1 MEEQSLSSSL
11 WHSFC
16 NAISQHYPYGATSP
30 YHRQQHQHP
39 SEDYH
44 SLSSEPPPHDQPI
57 FNWLSLGGGASNQ
70 LDPEE
75 ACSLYNLFPT
85 FDRFPANLLRSS
97 KPSSSPEGLASFV
110 HSNANSLKNSF
121 NSTTTSLSTSD
132 PGHRMDQQFQL
143 LPKVV
148 NASIAGLV
156 GVTCVF
162 PIDLVK
168 TRLQNQQTGPNGERM
183 YKSMWDCFTKTRQ
196 AEGFRGMY
204 RGSGVNLLLITPEKV
219 IKLVANDFFRHRLT
233 DKNGKLS
240 IQREMLAGG
249 SAGLCQIVITT
260 PMELLKI
267 SMQDAGRQAVS
278 KSVPSY
284 SSIPAATA
292 PASASGNIVN
302 LLAPSAAGNAGIQ
315 TSSKMVARSMATSTL
330 NPATVA
336 ANSMKQMAADAKANA
351 AKVIST
357 PASKP
362 AQLSAT
368 SLALHL
374 VKTKGILGLYKG
386 TGATAMRDVTF
397 SLVYFPLFAHLK
409 DLGPKIPG
417 TNDVPFYHSFVSGCA
432 AGCVAAVAVNPV
444 DVVKTRLQ
452 VLSRG
457 AGEDTYQG
465 ILDCFQKI
473 MRKEGP
479 RAFLKGSLCRVMV
492 IAPLFG
498 IAQTV
503 YFLGIGETLLGYRQF

>member
-1 MEEQSLSSSL
+1 M
-11 WHSFC
+11 
-16 NAISQHYPYGATSP
+16 G
-30 YHRQQHQHP
+30 
-39 SEDYH
+39 
-44 SLSSEPPPHDQPI
+44 
-57 FNWLSLGGGASNQ
+57 
-70 LDPEE
+70 
-75 ACSLYNLFPT
+75 
-85 FDRFPANLLRSS
+85 
-97 KPSSSPEGLASFV
+97 
-110 HSNANSLKNSF
+110 
-121 NSTTTSLSTSD
+121 
-132 PGHRMDQQFQL
+132 
-143 LPKVV
+143 
-148 NASIAGLV
+148 
-156 GVTCVF
+156 
-162 PIDLVK
+162 
-168 TRLQNQQTGPNGERM
+168 
-183 YKSMWDCFTKTRQ
+183 
-196 AEGFRGMY
+196 
-204 RGSGVNLLLITPEKV
+204 
-219 IKLVANDFFRHRLT
+219 
-233 DKNGKLS
+233 
-240 IQREMLAGG
+240 
-249 SAGLCQIVITT
+249 ITT

-292 PASASGNIVN
+292 SASASGNIVN

-357 PASKP
+357 PALKP

-409 DLGPKIPG
+409 EMGPKRPG
-417 TNDVPFYHSFVSGCA
+417 TDTVAFYHSFLSGCA

-444 DVVKTRLQ
+444 DVIKTRLQ

-457 AGEDTYQG
+457 SGEEAYQG

-479 RAFLKGSLCRVMV
+479 RAF
-492 IAPLFG
+492 
-498 IAQTV
+498 
-503 YFLGIGETLLGYRQF
+503 

>member
-1 MEEQSLSSSL
+1 
-11 WHSFC
+11 
-16 NAISQHYPYGATSP
+16 
-30 YHRQQHQHP
+30 
-39 SEDYH
+39 
-44 SLSSEPPPHDQPI
+44 
-57 FNWLSLGGGASNQ
+57 
-70 LDPEE
+70 
-75 ACSLYNLFPT
+75 
-85 FDRFPANLLRSS
+85 
-97 KPSSSPEGLASFV
+97 
-110 HSNANSLKNSF
+110 
-121 NSTTTSLSTSD
+121 
-132 PGHRMDQQFQL
+132 MDEQFQL

-168 TRLQNQQTGPNGERM
+168 TRLQNQQIGPNGERM
-183 YKSMWDCFTKTRQ
+183 YKSMLDCFTKTHR

-249 SAGLCQIVITT
+249 SAGLCQIIITT

-267 SMQDAGRQAVS
+267 SMQDAGRQALT
-278 KSVPSY
+278 KPTQKY
-284 SSIPAATA
+284 SSVAAAAT
-292 PASASGNIVN
+292 GNMGN
-302 LLAPSAAGNAGIQ
+302 LLTPSAERNSSIQ
-315 TSSKMVARSMATSTL
+315 ASSKVVARSMATSTL

-336 ANSMKQMAADAKANA
+336 TSTMKQMAADATATA
-351 AKVIST
+351 AKVVT
-357 PASKP
+357 ASAAAKP

-397 SLVYFPLFAHLK
+397 SLIYFPLFANLRE
-409 DLGPKIPG
+409 LGPKHPG
-417 TNDVPFYHSFVSGCA
+417 TDTVPFYHSFLSGCA

-457 AGEDTYQG
+457 AGEDSYKG
-465 ILDCFQKI
+465 IMDCFQKI
-473 MRKEGP
+473 MKKEGP

-503 YFLGIGETLLGYRQF
+503 YYLGIGETLLGYRHF

>member
-1 MEEQSLSSSL
+1 MAEQSFSSSL
-11 WHSFC
+11 WHSFS
-16 NAISQHYPYGATSP
+16 NAISQHYPYGACSL
-30 YHRQQHQHP
+30 RQHHQRLHP
-39 SEDYH
+39 SQGYH
-44 SLSSEPPPHDQPI
+44 SLSSEPPPYDQPVS
-57 FNWLSLGGGASNQ
+57 NRLSLGGGASYR

-75 ACSLYNLFPT
+75 ACSLYYLIPT
-85 FDRFPANLLRSS
+85 FDRFPANFLRTSPPETRTALPHSPLESFKSS
-97 KPSSSPEGLASFV
+97 LP
-110 HSNANSLKNSF
+110 
-121 NSTTTSLSTSD
+121 SLSQTLFTSES
-132 PGHRMDQQFQL
+132 GHRMDQQFQL

-168 TRLQNQQTGPNGERM
+168 TRLQNQQIGPNGERM
-183 YKSMWDCFTKTRQ
+183 YKSMLDCFTKTHR

-240 IQREMLAGG
+240 VQREMLAGG

-267 SMQDAGRQAVS
+267 SMQDAGRQAFT
-278 KSVPSY
+278 KSAPSY
-284 SSIPAATA
+284 APVTATTAAGNNFPSI
-292 PASASGNIVN
+292 
-302 LLAPSAAGNAGIQ
+302 LAPSAERNSGIQ
-315 TSSKMVARSMATSTL
+315 GTSKVVARSMATSTL
-330 NPATVA
+330 NPATIA
-336 ANSMKQMAADAKANA
+336 ASSMKQMAADAKANA
-351 AKVIST
+351 AKVVTAAAPKS
-357 PASKP
+357 S
-362 AQLSAT
+362 QMSAT

-374 VKTKGILGLYKG
+374 VRTKGIFGLYKG

-409 DLGPKIPG
+409 DLGPKRPG
-417 TNDVPFYHSFVSGCA
+417 TDQVAFYHSFLSGCA
-432 AGCVAAVAVNPV
+432 AGCVAAVTVNPI

-452 VLSRG
+452 VLSRA
-457 AGEDTYQG
+457 AGEDSYRG
-465 ILDCFQKI
+465 IADCFQKI
-473 MRKEGP
+473 LKKEGP
-479 RAFLKGSLCRVMV
+479 QAFLKGSLCRVMV

-503 YFLGIGETLLGYRQF
+503 YYLGIGETLLGYRQY

>member
-1 MEEQSLSSSL
+1 MEEQSLTSSL

-16 NAISQHYPYGATSP
+16 NAISQHYPYGATGPHHSLQRP
-30 YHRQQHQHP
+30 HP
-39 SEDYH
+39 SSGYH
-44 SLSSEPPPHDQPI
+44 SLSSEPPPIDQPI
-57 FNWLSLGGGASNQ
+57 LNWLSLGGGASRQ

-75 ACSLYNLFPT
+75 ACSLYYLIPT
-85 FDRFPANLLRSS
+85 FDRFPVNFLRPSLQEGFASFLRSS
-97 KPSSSPEGLASFV
+97 LGSINSIFSTRPILQTSEPS
-110 HSNANSLKNSF
+110 
-121 NSTTTSLSTSD
+121 
-132 PGHRMDQQFQL
+132 HRMDEQFQL

-168 TRLQNQQTGPNGERM
+168 TRLQNQQIGPNGERM
-183 YKSMWDCFTKTRQ
+183 YKSMLDCFTKTHR

-249 SAGLCQIVITT
+249 SAGLCQIIITT

-267 SMQDAGRQAVS
+267 SMQDAGRQAIS
-278 KSVPSY
+278 KPTPTYTSVAA
-284 SSIPAATA
+284 AAT
-292 PASASGNIVN
+292 SGNI
-302 LLAPSAAGNAGIQ
+302 GNILIPTAERNSGIQ
-315 TSSKMVARSMATSTL
+315 TSSKVVARSMATSTL

-336 ANSMKQMAADAKANA
+336 ASTMKQMAADASATA
-351 AKVIST
+351 AKVVN
-357 PASKP
+357 ASAAAKP

-368 SLALHL
+368 SLALQL

-409 DLGPKIPG
+409 ELGPKRPG
-417 TNDVPFYHSFVSGCA
+417 TDTVAFYHSFLSGCA

-465 ILDCFQKI
+465 IMDCFQKI
-473 MRKEGP
+473 MKKEGP

-503 YFLGIGETLLGYRQF
+503 YYLGIGETLLGYRQF

>member
-1 MEEQSLSSSL
+1 
-11 WHSFC
+11 
-16 NAISQHYPYGATSP
+16 
-30 YHRQQHQHP
+30 
-39 SEDYH
+39 
-44 SLSSEPPPHDQPI
+44 
-57 FNWLSLGGGASNQ
+57 
-70 LDPEE
+70 
-75 ACSLYNLFPT
+75 
-85 FDRFPANLLRSS
+85 
-97 KPSSSPEGLASFV
+97 
-110 HSNANSLKNSF
+110 
-121 NSTTTSLSTSD
+121 
-132 PGHRMDQQFQL
+132 MDEQFQL

-168 TRLQNQQTGPNGERM
+168 TRLQNQQIGPNGERM
-183 YKSMWDCFTKTRQ
+183 YKSMWDCFAKTHR

-240 IQREMLAGG
+240 IQREMVAGG
-249 SAGLCQIVITT
+249 SAGLCQIIITT

-267 SMQDAGRQAVS
+267 SMQDAGRQALS
-278 KSVPSY
+278 KPTPNY
-284 SSIPAATA
+284 SSVASAA
-292 PASASGNIVN
+292 ASGNMVN
-302 LLAPSAAGNAGIQ
+302 LLAPSAERNSGLQ

-336 ANSMKQMAADAKANA
+336 TTSMKQMAAEAKTNA
-351 AKVIST
+351 GKVVSSSAA
-357 PASKP
+357 PKP
-362 AQLSAT
+362 VQLSAT
-368 SLALHL
+368 SLALNL
-374 VKTKGILGLYKG
+374 IRTKGILGLYKG

-397 SLVYFPLFAHLK
+397 SLVYFPLFAHLR
-409 DLGPKIPG
+409 DLGPKRPG
-417 TNDVPFYHSFVSGCA
+417 TNDVPFYHSFMSGCA
-432 AGCVAAVAVNPV
+432 AGCVAAVAVNPA

-457 AGEDTYQG
+457 VGEDTYQG

-473 MRKEGP
+473 WRKEGP
-479 RAFLKGSLCRVMV
+479 RAFLKGSLCRVFV